1 MTTSSA
7 LRMDSGAAD
16 PVAGAARGQL
26 AAIASRADAAASWRE
41 SAGHYARLAGADG
54 HVRVTA
60 RLRAADLA
68 FLGRARED
76 VLALAGLGLQLAEM
90 HQPLEPAGQPGEG
103 DPDSGGP
110 AGGGRCRN
118 CMWRW
123 PCPTFRVIAAVL
135 GGLESG

>member
-1 MTTSSA
+1 
-7 LRMDSGAAD
+7 MDPGAAD
-16 PVAGAARGQL
+16 PVAGAARGQF

-41 SAGHYARLAGADG
+41 SAGHYARLVSADG

-60 RLRAADLA
+60 RFRAADLA

-76 VLALAGLGLQLAEM
+76 VLALAGLGMQLAEL
-90 HQPLEPAGQPGEG
+90 HQPLEPVGPPGE
-103 DPDSGGP
+103 DSPPADGP
-110 AGGGRCRN
+110 AGGERCRN

-135 GGLESG
+135 DGLESG